1 MGPVGNT
8 PHGTTI
14 LRRLNRLFLLLL
26 APLASACAMDDA
38 VPQFASG
45 ATTATTVRAVA
56 NNNSEPPLPLNPDA
70 SAEAKLTQQYANA
83 LVNQLNVEREQ
94 RRRELAEMKRRA
106 QMERRLADLARRKPQ
121 QAKQERQPIPAKPA
135 IVAPTALASAPAG
148 ALPPNPQAQ
157 PPAQTLAAETPEFE
171 STASIPLPKPLRPE
185 RAEGTRRQPEP
196 VLFDPESRKGG

>member
-1 MGPVGNT
+1 M
-8 PHGTTI
+8 
-14 LRRLNRLFLLLL
+14 NRLFLLLL

-38 VPQFASG
+38 VLQFASG

-106 QMERRLADLARRKPQ
+106 QMERRLAELARRKPQ

-135 IVAPTALASAPAG
+135 ILAPTALASAPAG
-148 ALPPNPQAQ
+148 ALPANPQAQ
-157 PPAQTLAAETPEFE
+157 PPAQTLGIQTPEFE
-171 STASIPLPKPLRPE
+171 STAGIPLPKPLRPE